1 MEIYT
6 LGSVSSGTAENT
18 TKSSKIKF
26 LTTKRI
32 FFVNNTFS
40 LLLSNVKSL
49 WRQCS
54 QDDNDSESESVRQDV
69 YFSR

>member
-54 QDDNDSESESVRQDV
+54 QDDNDSESDRQDV